1 MRKIISLIVIFIVVV
16 LNLES
21 VLAFEQDSNLRNNI
35 DMNETITT
43 VHGMNYIN
51 KSIDESIKVIPRST
65 FYGDCGS
72 VVLTASGSLVTAVIR
87 PDFLVWTFVGAITD
101 SLTGAIYVSASN
113 FDNSYSTYLTKKNKI
128 HTLTLTGTATDVLG
142 SQCGVVPGAS
152 ISHYY

>member
-1 MRKIISLIVIFIVVV
+1 MKKIISLIVIFIVVV
-16 LNLES
+16 LNLVS

-72 VVLTASGSLVTAVIR
+72 LVTAVIR
-87 PDFLVWTFVGAITD
+87 PDFLVWTFIGAITD

-113 FDNSYSTYLTKKNKI
+113 FDNSYSTHLTKKNKI
-128 HTLTLTGTATDVLG
+128 HTLTLTGIATDILG